1 MTSNLIIK
9 RLSFTIGWLT
19 LLFFL
24 VAGSVTGHA
33 YGQKSVRDSLLHEVE
48 SLRTLAQGSKK
59 DTTYI
64 NLVNSLASRYR
75 YYKSDSLL
83 LLSKKALKLSE
94 EHNYAKG
101 KIIAL
106 LSLGA
111 YYSDQGNCKKA
122 IANIKNALEEAK
134 KAKNNKLIIKA
145 QNNLAGEYAYM
156 GNNAKA
162 LNLYLLTIELAEKEK
177 DLAMLSIINENIA
190 NLYATQ
196 NDYNS
201 ALEFYDKV
209 KELNEQ
215 VGKPI
220 PSAETMS
227 NVASV
232 YADIEKF
239 DYAMFNINQSIS
251 IFEKHEILDWLAYA
265 YEVKGKIYLKQK
277 KYKWALYW
285 YDHSQLLHQNL
296 DDERGKIDL
305 LNGMAQAYLG
315 MGHDSEAKEYA
326 LQAFEIS
333 NNIKSLEGQ
342 KDCAKTL
349 YEIHKKL
356 GDSDAAL
363 GYHETYQQLS
373 NDLSRRDAQKSL
385 AMLKVKLDYEKQKQ
399 LLIDENKRSLARQR
413 NYTILAII
421 IFFILLSITFL
432 VYRNQEIQKKLN
444 RELHNKTTS
453 LQERETEL
461 KEINSTKDKLF
472 SIIGHDLRGPIG
484 ALQSLLD
491 LFANGDLTKDE
502 FLTQMPK
509 LKSDVDSISFTLNNL
524 LSWGQTQM
532 NGAVTKPKR
541 ISLNSIV
548 EENINLLSKLA
559 VKKSIR
565 MINELPENAYAWAD
579 KNQIDIVVRNLIS
592 NALKF
597 TPQNGLINIK
607 AVERKNNWEITVR
620 DTGVGMDLET
630 QDKIFCDNTNFTT
643 YGTNNEKGT
652 GLGLSL
658 CKEMVLKNKG
668 KIWVESF
675 LRKGSCFYFTV
686 PKADK
691 KYLKAS

>member
-1 MTSNLIIK
+1 MTSNLFIK
-9 RLSFTIGWLT
+9 RLSFNIGGLT
-19 LLFFL
+19 LLLFL
-24 VAGSVTGHA
+24 IAGSPFNKVHA
-33 YGQKSVRDSLLHEVE
+33 QKSVRDSLLHEVE
-48 SLRTLAQGSKK
+48 SLNISKQSSKK

-94 EHNYAKG
+94 EKNYVKG

-106 LSLGA
+106 LSMGA

-122 IANIKNALEEAK
+122 IAHIKNALEVAK
-134 KAKNNKLIIKA
+134 SNKNNELTIKA

-156 GNNAKA
+156 GDNAKA
-162 LNLYLLTIELAEKEK
+162 LNLYLLTIELAEKEE
-177 DLAMLSIINENIA
+177 DLAMLSILNENIA
-190 NLYATQ
+190 NLYAAQ
-196 NDYNS
+196 NDYDS
-201 ALEFYDKV
+201 ALEFYEKV
-209 KELNEQ
+209 KDLNEQ

-296 DDERGKIDL
+296 DDERAKIDL
-305 LNGMAQAYLG
+305 YNGIAQAHLG
-315 MGHDSEAKEYA
+315 MDNDDVAKEYA
-326 LQAFEIS
+326 VQAFDIAT
-333 NNIKSLEGQ
+333 NIKSLEGQ

-356 GDSDAAL
+356 GDYDEAL
-363 GYHETYQQLS
+363 GYHEIYQQLS
-373 NDLSRRDAQKSL
+373 NDLSRRDNKKSL

-399 LLIDENKRSLARQR
+399 SLIDENKRSLARQR

-421 IFFILLSITFL
+421 IFLILLSITFL

-444 RELHNKTTS
+444 IELYNKTAS
-453 LQERETEL
+453 LEERESEL
-461 KEINSTKDKLF
+461 KAINATKDKLF

-565 MINELPENAYAWAD
+565 LINELPENVYAWAD

-597 TPQNGLINIK
+597 TPENGLINIK

-620 DTGVGMDLET
+620 DTGVGMDPET

-658 CKEMVLKNKG
+658 CKEMVQKNKG
-668 KIWVESF
+668 EIWVESY

-691 KYLKAS
+691 KYRKAS